1 MPEKQ
6 TRGKESKECRLAK
19 VQGER
24 LTRKSPGGNDSAGA
38 KGAGAMGD
46 LIDGMMCSSPVRDG
60 SERVGREG
68 RKPVETSQ
76 LPTWV
81 HGPKQA
87 AGPVPETFTGMQSPT
102 HPHTYYLLWAE
113 HPMGYHGG

>member
-1 MPEKQ
+1 MLKS
-6 TRGKESKECRLAK
+6 R
-19 VQGER
+19 GER

-46 LIDGMMCSSPVRDG
+46 LIDGMMCASPVRAG

-68 RKPVETSQ
+68 RKPLETSQ

-81 HGPKQA
+81 HGPNQA
-87 AGPVPETFTGMQSPT
+87 AGPVPETFTGTQSLT

-113 HPMGYHGG
+113 HTMGFPGG